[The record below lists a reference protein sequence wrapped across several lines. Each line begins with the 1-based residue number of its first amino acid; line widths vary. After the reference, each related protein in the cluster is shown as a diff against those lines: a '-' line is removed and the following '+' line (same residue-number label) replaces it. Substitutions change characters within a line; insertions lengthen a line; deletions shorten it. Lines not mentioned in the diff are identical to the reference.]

1 MKRELTGRRILITGA
16 SSGIGRA
23 LAVAAGAAGMKV
35 AVVARTG
42 TALDELVAGLRDRG
56 TDAVAI
62 TADVTA
68 AGDRARMLEAVQ
80 ERWGGLDVLVNNAG
94 VGTHG
99 LFDHSSEEALRRIM
113 EVNFFAPAEL
123 IRAALPILARGRQP
137 AVLQVSS
144 MCGLRAMPLW
154 TEYSASKYAIRGLVE
169 ALRAE
174 FVRFGVDVLLV
185 FPGMTD
191 TNLDRNLMRTDG
203 LLFVNFRKGMRPE
216 QVAAA
221 MLTQLRRNRPE
232 QVLGWEAHWMVR
244 AHRLAPRFVDWLL
257 ARVVRRRYSPQ
268 VLERA
273 AQKR

>member
-1 MKRELTGRRILITGA
+1 VRRELAGRRILITGA

-35 AVVARTG
+35 AVAARTA
-42 TALDELVAGLRDRG
+42 TALEELVAGLRERG
-56 TDAVAI
+56 TDAVAVA
-62 TADVTA
+62 ADVTA
-68 AGDRARMLEAVQ
+68 ADDRTRMLDVVR

-99 LFDHSSEEALRRIM
+99 LFDHSSEPALRHIM

-123 IRAALPILARGRQP
+123 IRSALPLLAQGRQP
-137 AVLQVSS
+137 AVLQVAS

-154 TEYSASKYAIRGLVE
+154 TEYSASKYAIRGLIE
-169 ALRAE
+169 ALRGE

-191 TNLDRNLMRTDG
+191 TNLDRNLVRTDG

-216 QVAAA
+216 QVASA
-221 MLTQLRRNRPE
+221 MLTQLRRNRAE

-244 AHRLAPRFVDWLL
+244 ANRLAPRLVDWLL
-257 ARVVRRRYSPQ
+257 ARVVRRRYSPE

-273 AQKR
+273 AAR